1 VPEKALPEKALPEKA
16 LPEKALPEK
25 ALPEK
30 ALPEKALPEKALP
43 QEASA
48 PEEASPE
55 KARALLDQV
64 KKSEQDRAIA
74 AKQTEIDRLMED
86 QAKAES
92 DAEALK
98 KTMESTSGLIAGTGE
113 HLTTLTNDSRRL
125 EHELA
130 VSEAWINA
138 EQLKTAGL
146 RALADAQGKALSALS
161 RRAEETAARSHVRT
175 IELEILQA
183 GQQPP
188 REGHEISRTD
198 LEKARK
204 ALAVAEA
211 KAESE
216 ERLAHEA
223 MKAAGLKMALA
234 ETKATHA
241 QRLAGDDLTLE
252 PAKVTARVKPKS
264 PEKSAAKPAAIAV
277 GPSSAASS
285 KPAITKGA
293 TKTRKTPKATPRPSV
308 KWGARGSWIGPGL
321 NKRKYSV
328 RMDHLIGVFAGGL

>member
-1 VPEKALPEKALPEKA
+1 MTPFLKSSQINTLLAIGICSLLVGGEAWSGEPLPEKAS
-16 LPEKALPEK
+16 
-25 ALPEK
+25 
-30 ALPEKALPEKALP
+30 P

-48 PEEASPE
+48 PQDAPPE

-74 AKQTEIDRLMED
+74 AKQTEIDRLKED

-98 KTMESTSGLIAGTGE
+98 KTMESTSGLIAGTGD
-113 HLTTLTNDSRRL
+113 HLTALTNDSRRL
-125 EHELA
+125 DHELA

-161 RRAEETAARSHVRT
+161 RRAEETEARSHVRT

-188 REGHEISRTD
+188 REGHEVSQTD

-211 KAESE
+211 KAEYE
-216 ERLAHEA
+216 ERLAQEA
-223 MKAAGLKMALA
+223 MKAAGLKMAQA
-234 ETKATHA
+234 ETKATYA
-241 QRLAGDDLTLE
+241 QRLANNDLTLE
-252 PAKVTARVKPKS
+252 PVKITARLKRKS
-264 PEKSAAKPAAIAV
+264 PEKSAAIAV
-277 GPSSAASS
+277 GPSSAASP
-285 KPAITKGA
+285 KPAIKKGA
-293 TKTRKTPKATPRPSV
+293 TKTSKTPTATPRPS
-308 KWGARGSWIGPGL
+308 R
-321 NKRKYSV
+321 
-328 RMDHLIGVFAGGL
+328 

>member
-1 VPEKALPEKALPEKA
+1 MTPALKSSRTNTLLTIGICSLLVGGAAWSGEPVPEKALPQKALSEKALPQDVLTQE
-16 LPEKALPEK
+16 
-25 ALPEK
+25 
-30 ALPEKALPEKALP
+30 ALPEKALP

-48 PEEASPE
+48 PQEASPG

-64 KKSEQDRAIA
+64 NKSEHDRAIA
-74 AKQTEIDRLMED
+74 AKQTEIDRLKED

-146 RALADAQGKALSALS
+146 RTLADAQGKALSALS
-161 RRAEETAARSHVRT
+161 RRAEETAARSHVRE
-175 IELEILQA
+175 IEMEILEA
-183 GQQPP
+183 GQQLP
-188 REGHEISRTD
+188 REGHEVSQTD

-223 MKAAGLKMALA
+223 MKAAELKMAVA
-234 ETKATHA
+234 EAKATYA
-241 QRLAGDDLTLE
+241 QRLADNDLNLE
-252 PAKVTARVKPKS
+252 PAKVTAKAKPKS
-264 PEKSAAKPAAIAV
+264 PEKPAAKPAAIAV
-277 GPSSAASS
+277 GPSPAAAP
-285 KPAITKGA
+285 KPALPKGA
-293 TKTRKTPKATPRPSV
+293 TKTSKAPTATPRAS
-308 KWGARGSWIGPGL
+308 R
-321 NKRKYSV
+321 
-328 RMDHLIGVFAGGL
+328 